1 MDNKENNIYNLE
13 DLENNTVVVKELEAK
28 EAEQYT
34 IRFWTSINN
43 ALALEDSHS
52 YHYHGIIEVIE
63 QE

>member
-1 MDNKENNIYNLE
+1 M
-13 DLENNTVVVKELEAK
+13 VVKELEAK